1 MCEHIESSII
11 KMGAKCAFPVNVS
24 INETAAHYTAEPDDE
39 TIIGE
44 GDLVKLDMGAQINGY
59 IADTAVTV
67 CTDPRH
73 IALLDAAENA
83 LKTAMSMVA
92 EDVKSKDVGRA
103 IEKSIKNAGFKPIAN
118 LSGHSLDKYTIHAGR
133 TIPNMWSIGSFSLE
147 KDVAYACEP
156 FLTYADG
163 MGYVKEGKIKNIY
176 AISNRKK
183 TKDADA
189 DRMLEYIWDN
199 YNMLPFAERWLRKEW
214 DKTGDLLQFLV
225 KKKCVR
231 AYPVLIEANGKKV
244 AQAEH
249 TFIPQ
254 TGSAIVTTMAL

>member
-1 MCEHIESSII
+1 ML
-11 KMGAKCAFPVNVS
+11 MAW
-24 INETAAHYTAEPDDE
+24 
-39 TIIGE
+39 
-44 GDLVKLDMGAQINGY
+44 DMS
-59 IADTAVTV
+59 
-67 CTDPRH
+67 R
-73 IALLDAAENA
+73 
-83 LKTAMSMVA
+83 K
-92 EDVKSKDVGRA
+92 VKSKTSMLIV
-103 IEKSIKNAGFKPIAN
+103 
-118 LSGHSLDKYTIHAGR
+118 
-133 TIPNMWSIGSFSLE
+133 
-147 KDVAYACEP
+147 
-156 FLTYADG
+156 
-163 MGYVKEGKIKNIY
+163 
-176 AISNRKK
+176 
-183 TKDADA
+183 ADA

>member
-1 MCEHIESSII
+1 M
-11 KMGAKCAFPVNVS
+11 
-24 INETAAHYTAEPDDE
+24 
-39 TIIGE
+39 
-44 GDLVKLDMGAQINGY
+44 
-59 IADTAVTV
+59 TV
-67 CTDPRH
+67 F
-73 IALLDAAENA
+73 
-83 LKTAMSMVA
+83 
-92 EDVKSKDVGRA
+92 G
-103 IEKSIKNAGFKPIAN
+103 
-118 LSGHSLDKYTIHAGR
+118 
-133 TIPNMWSIGSFSLE
+133 FSLE

>member
-1 MCEHIESSII
+1 
-11 KMGAKCAFPVNVS
+11 MGAKCAFPVNVS

>member
-1 MCEHIESSII
+1 MW
-11 KMGAKCAFPVNVS
+11 K
-24 INETAAHYTAEPDDE
+24 
-39 TIIGE
+39 
-44 GDLVKLDMGAQINGY
+44 
-59 IADTAVTV
+59 
-67 CTDPRH
+67 
-73 IALLDAAENA
+73 
-83 LKTAMSMVA
+83 
-92 EDVKSKDVGRA
+92 VKS
-103 IEKSIKNAGFKPIAN
+103 
-118 LSGHSLDKYTIHAGR
+118 
-133 TIPNMWSIGSFSLE
+133 
-147 KDVAYACEP
+147 
-156 FLTYADG
+156 
-163 MGYVKEGKIKNIY
+163 KNIY

-254 TGSAIVTTMAL
+254 TGSAIVTTAAVPSLSVSETPRGCPRCFGVKRK